1 MYVKYTHEMNLS
13 IGAYKSMKFKSRS
26 GIVAHFKLAP
36 RPIKE
41 IGTIYQTV
49 DMRYKLG
56 IGRVQRYRFTEAWI
70 VNPRTRPQIELKG
83 ADSFLIDMNDVRE
96 HNTGSLVLSTVA
108 WYETGPVDGSYATS
122 TGDQLWGMLHG
133 SGKIRQVPRGTVN
146 VKRKVQATWKTG
158 DSKPTWKIIR

>member
-1 MYVKYTHEMNLS
+1 MYVKYTYEMNLS

-56 IGRVQRYRFTEAWI
+56 TGRVQRFRFTKSWS
-70 VNPRTRPQIELKG
+70 VNPRTRPQIELMG

-108 WYETGPVDGSYATS
+108 WYESGPIDGSYATS
-122 TGDQLWGMLHG
+122 TGDQLWGVLHG
-133 SGKIRQVPRGTVN
+133 SAKIRKVPRGTVT

-158 DSKPTWKIIR
+158 DSKPTWKIVR

>member
-1 MYVKYTHEMNLS
+1 MNLS

-49 DMRYKLG
+49 DMRYQLG
-56 IGRVQRYRFTEAWI
+56 TGRVQRFRFTEAWS
-70 VNPRTRPQIELKG
+70 VNPRSRPQIELKG

-96 HNTGSLVLSTVA
+96 HHTGSLVLSTVA

-133 SGKIRQVPRGTVN
+133 SGKIRKVPRGTIT
-146 VKRKVQATWKTG
+146 VKRKVQAKWNSG